1 MNSSTSNF
9 SKNSNGDSQ
18 NSFFKKKKKWK
29 LYIKNKFFFSKRT
42 KTIYKVR
49 IKLHFVHL
57 PINGIP
63 LNNIKCT
70 YRGI

>member
-1 MNSSTSNF
+1 MEIPKTLF
-9 SKNSNGDSQ
+9 PR
-18 NSFFKKKKKWK
+18 KKKWK
-29 LYIKNKFFFSKRT
+29 LYIKNNNNFFKKKRT

-57 PINGIP
+57 PINGVP
-63 LNNIKCT
+63 LNNLECT